1 MTITLSRR
9 RLVLGGLLAAAFL
22 PAVLRLGRP
31 CLFIYE
37 PAADVEGRLLALAQE
52 QGLRPTIVSGDV
64 GLLASRLHAQWGEG
78 QTAIAGVTTSS
89 AFFIIEQIARRRG
102 LQLRRQNGASWMFIP
117 S

>member
-1 MTITLSRR
+1 L
-9 RLVLGGLLAAAFL
+9 AAFL

-37 PAADVEGRLLALAQE
+37 SAADIEGGLLALAQE
-52 QGLRPTIVSGDV
+52 RGYRPTIVSEDI
-64 GLLASRLHAQWGEG
+64 GLLASRLHAQWGMR

-89 AFFIIEQIARRRG
+89 TFFVIEQVARRSG
-102 LQLRRQNGASWMFIP
+102 LRLRSQDGASWMFVP

>member
-9 RLVLGGLLAAAFL
+9 QLMLRGLVVAAFL
-22 PAVLRLGRP
+22 PAALRLVRP

-37 PAADVEGRLLALAQE
+37 SAADIEGRLLALAQE
-52 QGLRPTIVSGDV
+52 RGYRPTIISEDI
-64 GLLASRLHAQWGEG
+64 GLLASRLHAQWSLR

-89 AFFIIEQIARRRG
+89 TFFVLEQVARRSG
-102 LQLRRQNGASWMFIP
+102 LRLRSQAGALWMFVP